1 MAGCLSL
8 FAPAT
13 HLPEPTAQKQG
24 NRGAARSENLASSPP
39 CSRGSTSCSAPGSDG
54 RMPGAACH
62 MLRVEP
68 RSGEQPCPAGLLA
81 PGAQE
86 AGQRASYPRWRKRR
100 EGPSHWDRA
109 CVGRRGLPAPLLAAC
124 RSGEQVG
131 GIKGGL
137 AALRRSQDGPAASH
151 RWRPW
156 VSALSLGQS
165 TSGWRWAVPA
175 LLPGSSP
182 LLGEEGAVKGD
193 PGAAA
198 LADLPVF
205 PAHP

>member
-1 MAGCLSL
+1 MAGCVSL
-8 FAPAT
+8 FAPTT
-13 HLPEPTAQKQG
+13 HLPEPTAQKHR

-54 RMPGAACH
+54 GMLGAACH

-86 AGQRASYPRWRKRR
+86 AGQRASYSRWRKRR

-109 CVGRRGLPAPLLAAC
+109 CVGRWWLPAPLLAAG

-137 AALRRSQDGPAASH
+137 AALRRSQDASQPGWACCEPQMAA
-151 RWRPW
+151 
-156 VSALSLGQS
+156 LGLC
-165 TSGWRWAVPA
+165 T
-175 LLPGSSP
+175 LPGTEHVRGGGGGEMGGASSP
-182 LLGEEGAVKGD
+182 PWQLPSPWGGGWGEG
-193 PGAAA
+193 
-198 LADLPVF
+198 
-205 PAHP
+205 